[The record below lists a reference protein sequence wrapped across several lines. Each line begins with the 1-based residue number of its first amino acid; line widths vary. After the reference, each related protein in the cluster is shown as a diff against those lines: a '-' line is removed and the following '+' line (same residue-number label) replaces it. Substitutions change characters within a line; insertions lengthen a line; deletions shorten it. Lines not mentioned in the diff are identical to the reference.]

1 MFNYVKPSS
10 VFLKPSFILR
20 KFCDSTL
27 SIYYMYNPLKLLLLN
42 RLSQKLS
49 YYDTILIVLLD
60 LKYLL
65 FFIKLTLHCNTTI
78 S

>member
-1 MFNYVKPSS
+1 
-10 VFLKPSFILR
+10 
-20 KFCDSTL
+20 
-27 SIYYMYNPLKLLLLN
+27 MYNPLKSLLLN

-49 YYDTILIVLLD
+49 YYETILIVLLD

-65 FFIKLTLHCNTTI
+65 FFIKLTLECNTTI